1 MGRRLVILAS
11 SILMVLG
18 LVILTW
24 GFRDLPLDERPQW
37 MAWQML
43 LWPIMALGIME
54 GWRLFG
60 YLKRGLTVRV
70 DRFRLLVHGV
80 PAFLVA
86 VLPAGVQTLWWGSGS
101 FFSLL
106 DFPTA
111 KVMAALWLAY
121 TLWSSWE
128 VELP

>member
-1 MGRRLVILAS
+1 MMRRVVLLAS
-11 SILMVLG
+11 SVMMLVG

-24 GFRDLPLDERPQW
+24 SFRDLPLDERPGW
-37 MAWQML
+37 MAWQMI
-43 LWPIMALGIME
+43 LWPIVALGLPE
-54 GWRLFG
+54 VWRLRG
-60 YLKRGLTVRV
+60 YAKRGWKIRV
-70 DRFRLLVHGV
+70 DRYKLLVHAI

-86 VLPAGVQTLWWGSGS
+86 VLPAGALTTWLGSDS

-121 TLWSSWE
+121 ALWSCWE
-128 VELP
+128 VHLP